1 MYVYIV
7 AVFMRGNIEFLSAL
21 FLSIV
26 IVKRYLN
33 LIKVIRI
40 KDEVRLGS

>member
-33 LIKVIRI
+33 LIKVMRI

>member
-1 MYVYIV
+1 
-7 AVFMRGNIEFLSAL
+7 MRENMEFLSAL

-33 LIKVIRI
+33 LIKVMRI

>member
-1 MYVYIV
+1 MYIS
-7 AVFMRGNIEFLSAL
+7 AVFMRGNMEFLSAL

-33 LIKVIRI
+33 LIKVMRI

>member
-1 MYVYIV
+1 MYIYIV

-33 LIKVIRI
+33 LIKVMRI
-40 KDEVRLGS
+40 KDEVRLRS

>member
-1 MYVYIV
+1 
-7 AVFMRGNIEFLSAL
+7 MRGNIEFLSAL

-33 LIKVIRI
+33 LIKVMRI
-40 KDEVRLGS
+40 KDEVTLGS

>member
-1 MYVYIV
+1 M
-7 AVFMRGNIEFLSAL
+7 EFLSAL

-33 LIKVIRI
+33 LIKVMRI

>member
-1 MYVYIV
+1 MYIYIV

-33 LIKVIRI
+33 LIKVMRI
-40 KDEVRLGS
+40 KDEVRI

>member
-1 MYVYIV
+1 MYIS
-7 AVFMRGNIEFLSAL
+7 AVFMRENMEFLSAL

-33 LIKVIRI
+33 LIKVMRI